1 METVDNTQ
9 EQMGNLS
16 REMEILSK
24 DQKEILE
31 IKNTIT
37 EMNIAFDG
45 QVSGVD
51 MVEWRISED

>member
-51 MVEWRISED
+51 MVE